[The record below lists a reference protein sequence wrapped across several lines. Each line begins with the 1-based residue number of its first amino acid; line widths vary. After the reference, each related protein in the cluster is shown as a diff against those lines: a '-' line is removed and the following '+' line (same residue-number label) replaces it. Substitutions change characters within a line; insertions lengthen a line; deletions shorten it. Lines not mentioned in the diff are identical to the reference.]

1 MGVRW
6 SRNQPKIAKIGIR
19 GKNHKIIYFSIF
31 YYVEGG
37 SCRRSSRNSFVYLR
51 KHQLYQLYQRNCLE
65 HEANLLELLAF

>member
-37 SCRRSSRNSFVYLR
+37 GHVDEAPETL
-51 KHQLYQLYQRNCLE
+51 LYTSENTNYTNYTN
-65 HEANLLELLAF
+65 AIV